1 MVDLIYDVWRLLD
14 NLSAWSFVAMF
25 GLVLLTDA
33 PRYFL
38 GIQATAAAFILRDH
52 RPPGQLAP
60 LPPVSILLAGHNEED
75 AIEKCVRSLR
85 EQTFNRFEIVCV
97 DDGSN
102 DETFAIMRR
111 LHAEGLVQS
120 ICRLQLRGGKAAA
133 LNLAARMAHG
143 EIFVV
148 TDCDCSFEPN
158 AVEELLRPLA
168 GDAMIGAVS
177 GNILVRNWR
186 RSVAA
191 AIQGIEYL
199 VSISL
204 GKTFAGA
211 LDQVVCISGAFGAF
225 RRRAWDFVGGMDAG
239 GGEDLDFT
247 IRLRLTGFRTVFATR
262 AICYT
267 DVPESAYA
275 LLRQRSRWE
284 RDSYWIRFR
293 KYRRL
298 FNPVAPDFLWR
309 ETAHQWDFLLFTGLP
324 TLIFPFYL
332 GWMFATFGALAFV
345 MLGVVSLPLFFL
357 DLACFAA
364 AAVLTR
370 RPVYWRLLPF
380 VPIYGPFHTYVMKLH
395 RLYAYSSEAIS
406 SLSLKD
412 NYVPRKVNCLYD
424 WR

>member
-1 MVDLIYDVWRLLD
+1 MDLIFNAWRLLD
-14 NLSAWSFVAMF
+14 SLSGWSFLGMF
-25 GLVLLTDA
+25 GMVLLTDA

-52 RPPGQLAP
+52 RPYGSLPP

-85 EQTFNRFEIVCV
+85 KQTFHRFEIVCV
-97 DDGSN
+97 DDGSS
-102 DETFAIMRR
+102 DKTFAIMRR
-111 LHAEGLVQS
+111 LQSEGLVQS
-120 ICRLQLRGGKAAA
+120 IGRLQLRGGKAAA

-143 EIFVV
+143 DIFIV
-148 TDCDCSFEPN
+148 TDCDCSFEPD
-158 AVEELLRPLA
+158 AIEELLRPLA
-168 GDAMIGAVS
+168 GNASVAAVS

-186 RSVAA
+186 RSVTT

-204 GKTFAGA
+204 GKTFAGV
-211 LDQVVCISGAFGAF
+211 LDQVCCISGAFGAF
-225 RRRAWDFVGGMDAG
+225 RRSAWELVGGMDAG

-247 IRLRLTGFRTVFATR
+247 IRLRLASFKVVFAKR
-262 AICYT
+262 SICYT
-267 DVPESAYA
+267 DVPETVYA
-275 LLRQRSRWE
+275 LLCQRSRWE

-298 FNPVAPDFLWR
+298 FNPFAPHFVWR
-309 ETAHQWDFLLFTGLP
+309 EAAHQWDFLLFTGLP
-324 TLIFPFYL
+324 TLAFPFYL
-332 GWMFATFGALAFV
+332 GWLFATFGATGFVLLAAV
-345 MLGVVSLPLFFL
+345 AIPLFAL

-364 AAVLTR
+364 AALLTN

-380 VPIYGPFHTYVMKLH
+380 LPIYGLFSTYVMKIH
-395 RLYAYSSEAIS
+395 RLYGYVTEAIA

-412 NYVPRKVNCLYD
+412 NYVPKKVHNLNN

>member
-14 NLSAWSFVAMF
+14 NLSAWSFVTMF

-52 RPPGQLAP
+52 RPPGPLVP

-97 DDGSN
+97 DDGSS
-102 DETFAIMRR
+102 DKTFAIMRR

-186 RSVAA
+186 RSVAT

-225 RRRAWDFVGGMDAG
+225 RRRAWDFIGGMDAG
-239 GGEDLDFT
+239 GGGGPRFHHPPSAHRLPDRFRDAGDLLY
-247 IRLRLTGFRTVFATR
+247 RRAGNALRTVAPAQPLGAR
-262 AICYT
+262 LLLGQ
-267 DVPESAYA
+267 VPQISAVCSTPSP
-275 LLRQRSRWE
+275 LL
-284 RDSYWIRFR
+284 
-293 KYRRL
+293 
-298 FNPVAPDFLWR
+298 PVAGS
-309 ETAHQWDFLLFTGLP
+309 AHQWDFLLFT
-324 TLIFPFYL
+324 
-332 GWMFATFGALAFV
+332 
-345 MLGVVSLPLFFL
+345 
-357 DLACFAA
+357 AC
-364 AAVLTR
+364 
-370 RPVYWRLLPF
+370 RP
-380 VPIYGPFHTYVMKLH
+380 
-395 RLYAYSSEAIS
+395 
-406 SLSLKD
+406 
-412 NYVPRKVNCLYD
+412 
-424 WR
+424 